1 MSQFLEE
8 INTIVEPPV
17 SYRLPKNL
25 VPYHYDLTIQPYF
38 SVTEV
43 PEYFMGQVAIHFRCV
58 QPTHKFVIHMKDL
71 EVYNSTIKISS
82 STDADFSELKGLK
95 WDYDAETS
103 FLTISLLSEGQV
115 FRAGNNYTFESE
127 YKGFSKNDNIGFYR
141 TLYTDDNGVKKYAV
155 TSQLEYI
162 EARKSFLSFDEPE
175 LKSTFSITI
184 IHEENLHA
192 MSNMPISK
200 KTNM

>member
-1 MSQFLEE
+1 
-8 INTIVEPPV
+8 
-17 SYRLPKNL
+17 
-25 VPYHYDLTIQPYF
+25 
-38 SVTEV
+38 
-43 PEYFMGQVAIHFRCV
+43 
-58 QPTHKFVIHMKDL
+58 MKDL